1 MSFTDNWDIRPTP
14 ADGAVIQGE
23 GYRITVLT
31 DRLLRLEYEP
41 GSHFRDGATQTVIN
55 REFSLPEF
63 TVRDL
68 GGRLCIETAG
78 LRLEYDKKPFSPA
91 GLSAR
96 LKGQMGNHGAVW
108 HYGESVRN
116 LKGTARTLDQADG
129 GVVLAL
135 DGSGNDRPLE
145 MGDGLMSLEG
155 FAVLDDSHSMGMDDS
170 GRLLPAN
177 GQGID
182 LYLFAYGWSFKEALR
197 DFFHLSGQTP
207 PLPRYAL
214 GNWWSRYYCYT
225 DKTYKELMENFAG
238 RGVPL
243 SVAVIDMNWHVTDI
257 DPKYGSGWTGYTWN
271 PEMFPD
277 PKEMMDWLHARHLK
291 VTLNDHPAD
300 GIRACEDLYP
310 EMARAMG
317 IDPESEYPVDFDAS
331 SEQFLQAF
339 EKVVLDSFERT
350 GVDFWWV
357 DWQQRGGSSVP
368 GVDPLFVLN
377 HTRWLYANRKGEVG
391 LTFSRYGGPGSH
403 RYPIGFSGDS
413 CITWNSLAFQPYFT
427 ATAANIGY
435 GWWSHDIGGHM
446 LGIRDEELAVR
457 WLQFG
462 VFSPIMRLHSSISEF
477 LGKEPWNY
485 SLENC
490 SVMERYLRLR
500 HQLVPWLYGQMLK
513 AHQEG
518 STILYPAYYDWNF
531 GWELLQMQK
540 DEYVF
545 GSEMLVVP
553 IVTPMDKET
562 HLGSAMAWLPEG
574 DWVDF
579 FTGRRYA
586 GGQRMRV
593 YRSIHHIPVFV
604 RPGTVIPLDGAQTP
618 ENGCPLPMQLSFRVF
633 AGASGE
639 GAAIEDNGA
648 RPGSKE
654 YRRVETRCTITEGE
668 GLTVSIA
675 PACGACEL
683 ISQERRLAIEIVG
696 IDNVAPDEAS
706 CPYET
711 DYDPG
716 TRTLKIRFDVDG
728 VEGATVSWRKY
739 PACPELNMADM
750 VHRLLLPVSMKNAV
764 KDRMLTIAKEISAP
778 ERRLAAY
785 MTHELPEGLM
795 GALMELEYVR

>member
-1 MSFTDNWDIRPTP
+1 
-14 ADGAVIQGE
+14 
-23 GYRITVLT
+23 
-31 DRLLRLEYEP
+31 
-41 GSHFRDGATQTVIN
+41 
-55 REFSLPEF
+55 
-63 TVRDL
+63 
-68 GGRLCIETAG
+68 
-78 LRLEYDKKPFSPA
+78 
-91 GLSAR
+91 
-96 LKGQMGNHGAVW
+96 
-108 HYGESVRN
+108 
-116 LKGTARTLDQADG
+116 
-129 GVVLAL
+129 
-135 DGSGNDRPLE
+135 
-145 MGDGLMSLEG
+145 
-155 FAVLDDSHSMGMDDS
+155 
-170 GRLLPAN
+170 
-177 GQGID
+177 
-182 LYLFAYGWSFKEALR
+182 
-197 DFFHLSGQTP
+197 
-207 PLPRYAL
+207 
-214 GNWWSRYYCYT
+214 
-225 DKTYKELMENFAG
+225 
-238 RGVPL
+238 
-243 SVAVIDMNWHVTDI
+243 
-257 DPKYGSGWTGYTWN
+257 
-271 PEMFPD
+271 
-277 PKEMMDWLHARHLK
+277 
-291 VTLNDHPAD
+291 
-300 GIRACEDLYP
+300 
-310 EMARAMG
+310 
-317 IDPESEYPVDFDAS
+317 
-331 SEQFLQAF
+331 
-339 EKVVLDSFERT
+339 
-350 GVDFWWV
+350 
-357 DWQQRGGSSVP
+357 
-368 GVDPLFVLN
+368 
-377 HTRWLYANRKGEVG
+377 
-391 LTFSRYGGPGSH
+391 
-403 RYPIGFSGDS
+403 
-413 CITWNSLAFQPYFT
+413 
-427 ATAANIGY
+427 
-435 GWWSHDIGGHM
+435 M

-675 PACGACEL
+675 PACGACER

-795 GALMELEYVR
+795 GALMELECVR